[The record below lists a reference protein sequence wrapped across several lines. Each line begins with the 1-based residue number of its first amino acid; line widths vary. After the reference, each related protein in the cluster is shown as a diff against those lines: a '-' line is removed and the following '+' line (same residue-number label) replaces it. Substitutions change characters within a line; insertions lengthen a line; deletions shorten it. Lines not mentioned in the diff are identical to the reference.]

1 VLNLFA
7 RARSNLEF
15 SILVSRFTTLRVT
28 SLASRYVVRRG
39 LSNTYPFR
47 WMLTYHVREIQE
59 STLDDLAR
67 FAEGE

>member
-1 VLNLFA
+1 MESVG
-7 RARSNLEF
+7 
-15 SILVSRFTTLRVT
+15 T
-28 SLASRYVVRRG
+28 YVVRRG

-67 FAEGE
+67 LAEGE